1 MAGSE
6 FQTDDCATKLTE
18 RCPNDMRSRKQHNVN
33 YMKTLLYFLNISWGG
48 EKGEEKQRKKKQ
60 TTTKKDEK
68 LNGSKCK
75 TDKAPTV
82 KVVSEFMKKT
92 TVPLQSRVRFVT
104 ASVN

>member
-1 MAGSE
+1 
-6 FQTDDCATKLTE
+6 
-18 RCPNDMRSRKQHNVN
+18 MRKKNEKRKRKQ
-33 YMKTLLYFLNISWGG
+33 G
-48 EKGEEKQRKKKQ
+48 
-60 TTTKKDEK
+60 TTKKDEK